1 MTIVHGPAPDVS
13 GRDQREAVIASS
25 QLDTLIR
32 LLGADGFEVLGPIVR
47 DGAIVHGALT
57 SRSDLPVGWHD
68 RQEPGQYEVTRADD
82 ETAFSWAVGPDSWK
96 PQFLPPSRELWRS
109 RLSAG
114 AVTIESRRDVDRP
127 MAIIGIRPCDLAAL
141 RTLDAVL
148 LDGAHRDAYYER
160 RRAGAFIVVVECS
173 APASTC
179 FCSAMGTGPEAV
191 DGYDL
196 ALSELVIGGI
206 LQYLIR
212 ARSDRGVELIDR
224 LESTDAHDD
233 VRRERARLLAAARDA
248 QCRHIDPA
256 QVARGLAQHQDT
268 PAWDDVAKRCLSCA
282 NCTSVCP
289 TCFCCDVDDTSD
301 VHGVVSR
308 RRSWSSCFELD
319 HSYLHGGAVRH
330 STSSRYR
337 QWATHKFSTWWDQFG
352 TSGCVGCG
360 RCVTWC
366 PVGID
371 VTTVVN
377 EVSAS
382 SEDRPNQGG
391 GETL

>member
-1 MTIVHGPAPDVS
+1 MNGPARIS
-13 GRDQREAVIASS
+13 
-25 QLDTLIR
+25 
-32 LLGADGFEVLGPIVR
+32 LL
-47 DGAIVHGALT
+47 
-57 SRSDLPVGWHD
+57 LP
-68 RQEPGQYEVTRADD
+68 T
-82 ETAFSWAVGPDSWK
+82 
-96 PQFLPPSRELWRS
+96 
-109 RLSAG
+109 
-114 AVTIESRRDVDRP
+114 
-127 MAIIGIRPCDLAAL
+127 
-141 RTLDAVL
+141 
-148 LDGAHRDAYYER
+148 R
-160 RRAGAFIVVVECS
+160 RRAAELRL
-173 APASTC
+173 TL
-179 FCSAMGTGPEAV
+179 EA
-191 DGYDL
+191 L
-196 ALSELVIGGI
+196 AATVAHPGF
-206 LQYLIR
+206 
-212 ARSDRGVELIDR
+212 VELIAYADHHDSPTLAVLDEFPSRVIVGQNDGYAALPR
-224 LESTDAHDD
+224 LINEMAELATGDWLFVFADD
-233 VRRERARLLAAARDA
+233 VG
-248 QCRHIDPA
+248 
-256 QVARGLAQHQDT
+256 VDT